1 MIIQG
6 IRYASDFE
14 AKKLMIEIGKSRDEK
29 GYTLAQDGSMSV
41 RVGPNAVWITIQDSE
56 NGALTQGDFIRVDLN
71 GKSMNHSPDAC
82 LPEDLEIRYATAHV
96 VPGLDDFFAQPKDLR
111 KHPQF
116 RLERLHIPP

>member
-82 LPEDLEIRYATAHV
+82 LPEDLSGRNT
-96 VPGLDDFFAQPKDLR
+96 
-111 KHPQF
+111 
-116 RLERLHIPP
+116 